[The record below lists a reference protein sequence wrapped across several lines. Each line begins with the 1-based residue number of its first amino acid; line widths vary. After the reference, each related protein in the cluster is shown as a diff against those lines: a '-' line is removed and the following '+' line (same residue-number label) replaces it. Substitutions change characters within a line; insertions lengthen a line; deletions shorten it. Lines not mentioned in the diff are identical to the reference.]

1 MLDAALQSY
10 RDPLLVS
17 FILAANAVS
26 VAAFAV
32 FAVPLTLLA
41 RRRPAWAERWRIQDK
56 PFQVE
61 RWLGPSVGRWALNSA
76 VMLAVSLAVWPALQ
90 PWCAVHTGPLPPLW
104 VGALQLV
111 FFIYLDDALYWL
123 MHRAMHEGW
132 LYRRI
137 HAVHHRIPTPF
148 AATGHYMHPVEYVAT
163 GLLML
168 VGPVI
173 VGAHVVVVYAWV
185 VLRQLEA
192 AEGHCGYHLPVSP
205 WRWLPGAHG
214 PEHHDFHH
222 SRFHG
227 NYSGFLGWLDGVAGT
242 FARGYAE
249 HRAAGGL
256 GARRPPQVPP

>member
-1 MLDAALQSY
+1 MTDALAQAFA
-10 RDPLLVS
+10 DPLLIS

-26 VAAFAV
+26 VVAFAV
-32 FAVPLTLLA
+32 FAVPLTWLA
-41 RRRPAWAERWRIQDK
+41 WRAPAWAERWRIQGR
-56 PFQVE
+56 PFQVD
-61 RWLGPSVGRWALNSA
+61 RWLGPSLGRWAVNSVA
-76 VMLAVSLAVWPALQ
+76 MLAVSLCVWPLLR
-90 PWCAVHTGPLPPLW
+90 PLTGVHTGPLPPVWLAA
-104 VGALQLV
+104 GQLLLFV
-111 FFIYLDDALYWL
+111 YVDDALYWL

-168 VGPVI
+168 AGPVV
-173 VGAHVVVVYAWV
+173 VGAHVAVVYAWV

-192 AEGHCGYHLPVSP
+192 AEGHCGYHLPISP
-205 WRWLPGAHG
+205 WRWLPGGHG

-227 NYSGFLGWLDGVAGT
+227 NYSGFLGWLDVALGT
-242 FARGYAE
+242 EARGYAA
-249 HRAAGGL
+249 HRAAGGVR
-256 GARRPPQVPP
+256 GRADQPAP